1 MSEFKD
7 VKIEDEYKFYLC
19 LGCADGTAEK
29 NMTVKEITG
38 VESQEQFEKLDEK
51 YIEKCFQEECERFLN
66 NLDFGW
72 HKV

>member
-1 MSEFKD
+1 MSEFKG

-19 LGCADGTAEK
+19 LGYAGGTAEK

-51 YIEKCFQEECERFLN
+51 YIEKCFQEEYECFLD
-66 NLDFGW
+66 NLDSGW
-72 HKV
+72 YKV